1 MSVERLSPC
10 KVNLCLNV
18 LGPRP
23 DGYHNLETL
32 MHPLALSDRLEC
44 ERTGTR
50 VVLTCTRSDL
60 PVDSSNL
67 VVRAANAF
75 RDEAGLTDGIRMH
88 LDKQVPMAAGLGG
101 GSGNAAAALLAL
113 NELFGFPLS
122 PQQLARLAAQLGSDV
137 HFFLQSKPALATGR
151 GEIIEPLD
159 WFQALEGAWMLL
171 VHPGFGIS
179 TAWAYQSLERFPEAL
194 HGQPGRA
201 QRFVESLQSRT
212 LDEAS
217 ADFYNSFEGPVFEKH
232 PILALYKEFLRESG
246 ANAALMSGSGSAVFA
261 LTTSQEA
268 ARALRDRFLARF
280 GTSPWTEMLPV
291 GPSCL

>member
-137 HFFLQSKPALATGR
+137 PFFLQSKPALATGR

-201 QRFVESLQSRT
+201 QRFV
-212 LDEAS
+212 
-217 ADFYNSFEGPVFEKH
+217 
-232 PILALYKEFLRESG
+232 
-246 ANAALMSGSGSAVFA
+246 
-261 LTTSQEA
+261 
-268 ARALRDRFLARF
+268 
-280 GTSPWTEMLPV
+280 
-291 GPSCL
+291 